1 MILDCITIYVIPV
14 QFYLNERIH
23 NSLLEIMRG
32 TTMTIIDKYVIAK
45 IINSHL
51 PSKGNGSRLNDI
63 SDLVISACG
72 DLRKL

>member
-1 MILDCITIYVIPV
+1 
-14 QFYLNERIH
+14 
-23 NSLLEIMRG
+23 
-32 TTMTIIDKYVIAK
+32 MTIIDKYVIAK